1 VIAVSKF
8 LIVGAGQAGLQ
19 LALGLVQDGHDVTV
33 VSNRTPHEIRSGRVM
48 SSQCMFDAAL
58 QHERDLGLDFWGD
71 ECPEIEGISL
81 AAPAPGGGKMI
92 DWAARLERPAQ
103 SVDQR
108 VKIPSWME
116 ELERLDGKLVL
127 HDAAVPDLEA
137 YVRDHDLV
145 LVAAGKGEVAQLFER
160 DDSRSPY
167 AAPQRALAL
176 TYVTGMNPRPEF
188 TAVAFNLIPTVG
200 EYFVFPALT
209 TTGEC
214 EIMVFEGIPGGPMDC
229 WGDVST
235 PAEHLE
241 KSRWILETFLPWEA
255 ERCGEIELTDENGI
269 LAGRFPP
276 AVRNP
281 VGELPSGALV
291 LGLADTVVLN
301 DPITGQGSNN
311 ASKAAASYL
320 ASIREHADRPFDR
333 SFMEQTFE
341 RYWDE
346 AQYVTGWTNALLA
359 PPPQHV
365 LDLLLAANEHQKIA
379 DRFVNGFNDPRD
391 YFDWFMEPEK
401 ASRYLASVG
410 A

>member
-1 VIAVSKF
+1 MSKF

-19 LALGLVQDGHDVTV
+19 LALGLLQDGHDVTV
-33 VSNRTPHEIRSGRVM
+33 VSNRAPDDIRFGRVM

-58 QHERDLGLDFWGD
+58 QHERDLSLDFWAE
-71 ECPEIEGISL
+71 ECPDVEGISL

-108 VKIPSWME
+108 VKIPAWME
-116 ELERLDGKLVL
+116 ELEGLGGKLVL
-127 HDAAVPDLEA
+127 HDAAVPDLEGYA
-137 YVRDHDLV
+137 REYDLV
-145 LVAAGKGEVAQLFER
+145 LVAAGKGEVAQLFKR
-160 DDSRSPY
+160 DPSRSPY

-176 TYVTGMNPRPEF
+176 TYVTGMTPRPEF
-188 TAVAFNLIPTVG
+188 SAVAFNLIPTVG

-229 WGDVST
+229 WGDVAT

-241 KSRWILETFLPWEA
+241 KSRWILQTFLPWEA
-255 ERCGEIELTDENGI
+255 ERCREIELTDQNGI

-276 AVRNP
+276 TVRHP

-291 LGLADTVVLN
+291 LGLADAVVLN
-301 DPITGQGSNN
+301 DPVTGQGSNN

-320 ASIREHADRPFDR
+320 ASVRDHGDAPFDR
-333 SFMEQTFE
+333 AFMERAFE
-341 RYWDE
+341 RSWDE

-365 LDLLLAANEHQKIA
+365 LDLLLAANEHQQIA

-391 YFDWFMEPEK
+391 YFDWFMEPDK
-401 ASRYLASVG
+401 AGRYLAAV
-410 A
+410 AA

>member
-1 VIAVSKF
+1 VRKF

-58 QHERDLGLDFWGD
+58 QHERDLALDFWAD

-160 DDSRSPY
+160 DASRSPY

-176 TYVTGMNPRPEF
+176 TYVTGMTPRPEF

-214 EIMVFEGIPGGPMDC
+214 EIMVFEGIPGGLMDC
-229 WGDVST
+229 WGDVTT

-241 KSRWILETFLPWEA
+241 KSKWILETFLPWEA

-276 AVRNP
+276 TVRNP

-320 ASIREHADRPFDR
+320 ASIREHGDRPFDR
-333 SFMEQTFE
+333 NFMEQAFE

-401 ASRYLASVG
+401 ATRYLASV
-410 A
+410 AA